1 MKAEDRKS
9 IIKELKQILGVGDSI
24 ANDLFV
30 VGIKSINDLKREN
43 PELLYEKL
51 CKIQNK
57 RIDRCVLYVFR
68 EAVYYA
74 SNRKHKP
81 ELLKWWNWKD

>member
-9 IIKELKQILGVGDSI
+9 IIKELKQIPGVGDSI